1 MEFIAVISILF
12 TGLYFILS
20 ADNNCWYRRYILPS
34 MFLVLA
40 FFYLDDSSGILFA
53 ISGLF
58 SYLGQRGYGQQM
70 LLEEKK
76 LKENNVENNVENNAE
91 KVEEVK

>member
-1 MEFIAVISILF
+1 VEFIAVISILF

-20 ADNNCWYRRYILPS
+20 ADDACWYRRYILPS

-70 LLEEKK
+70 LLEEEKK
-76 LKENNVENNVENNAE
+76 LKENNVETNSE

>member
-20 ADNNCWYRRYILPS
+20 ADDTCWYRRYILPS

-40 FFYLDDSSGILFA
+40 FVYLDDLSGILFA

-70 LLEEKK
+70 LLEEEKK
-76 LKENNVENNVENNAE
+76 LKENTVENNDE
-91 KVEEVK
+91 KVEEVKWK

>member
-1 MEFIAVISILF
+1 MEFIAIISILF

-20 ADNNCWYRRYILPS
+20 ANDNCWYRRYILPS

-40 FFYLDDSSGILFA
+40 FFYLDDPSGILFA

-58 SYLGQRGYGQQM
+58 SYLGQRGYGQQI
-70 LLEEKK
+70 LLEKEKK
-76 LKENNVENNVENNAE
+76 MKENNVEINNE
-91 KVEEVK
+91 KGEEVKWK